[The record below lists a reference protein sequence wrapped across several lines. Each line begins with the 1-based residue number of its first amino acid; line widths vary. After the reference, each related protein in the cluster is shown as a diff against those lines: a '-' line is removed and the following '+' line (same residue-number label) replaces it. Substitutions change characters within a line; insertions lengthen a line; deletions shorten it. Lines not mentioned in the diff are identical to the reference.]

1 MSTSHIPPRRGRAR
15 RIALALAAAALAAC
29 SEPPTPVGPPL
40 VVVTIPPVADLVA
53 RIGGDALRV
62 ETLLPPR
69 ASVHTWQATP
79 AQIRSMS
86 RAAGFVSVGGG
97 LDGWLDDVGGG
108 FPDVP
113 RLRITDAIELLDA
126 AEGDRHGDGTG
137 DPHVW
142 LDPLLVRDA
151 VLPRL
156 TAFLVAVAPRDE
168 TGLRA
173 RGRALADSLT
183 ALDAEI
189 RRTLDAAPRRGF
201 VATHDAW
208 AYFARRYD
216 LRPLGSL
223 YESPGHEPSARSL
236 ASLVDAA
243 RAAGVSAVLA
253 EPQLAETAA
262 RALAGELRVEVVVV
276 DPLGGPGIEGR
287 EGYLE
292 LMRFDARA
300 FARALG
306 AS

>member
-1 MSTSHIPPRRGRAR
+1 MRTPAIGPAV
-15 RIALALAAAALAAC
+15 LALATVATFGSC
-29 SEPPTPVGPPL
+29 RPDTGPTGSPL
-40 VVVTIPPVADLVA
+40 LVVTIHPVAQLVA
-53 RIGGDALRV
+53 TVAGDAFRV

-79 AQIRSMS
+79 GQVRSLS
-86 RAAGFVSVGGG
+86 RAAGFVRVGGG

-113 RLRITDAIELLDA
+113 RLRITDGIELLH
-126 AEGDRHGDGTG
+126 AEHEHGGHETTG

-142 LDPLLVRDA
+142 LDPILVRDA

-156 TAFLVAVAPRDE
+156 TTFLVSLAPDAE
-168 TGLRA
+168 QGLRS
-173 RGRALADSLT
+173 RAAALTDSLT
-183 ALDAEI
+183 ALDGEI
-189 RRTLDAAPRRGF
+189 RATLAQAPRRSF

-216 LRPLGSL
+216 LRSLGSL
-223 YESPGHEPSARSL
+223 YESPGHEPSARAL

-243 RAAGVSAVLA
+243 RKAGVDAVLA
-253 EPQLAETAA
+253 EPQMAETAA
-262 RALAGELRVEVVVV
+262 RALAGELDVDVVVV
-276 DPLGGPGIEGR
+276 DPLGGPDLEGR
-287 EGYLE
+287 ARYLD

-306 AS
+306 AT